1 MAMSARALTSLS
13 ATSRSAPAPALP
25 ARPLTASAAR
35 RLRVRV
41 APSSSS
47 HRRARP
53 AFTTSASKRPSTL
66 TDEDLDIKVRA
77 EVEAPFRIVRLV
89 LYGFFAGSASVGAA
103 IALTQTL
110 AAAAGAAGAPVP
122 LAEAAQSLGIDLAAA
137 GLFAFLFSRDW
148 AARQKQLARLGREG
162 ALGAQKLTLATGK
175 AVRLRD
181 LRGFARPVLVCGTAD
196 QVKGA
201 LDAVTPDVK
210 AKLQERGVL
219 VVPVVLEGGASS
231 PTPALPPPG
240 PGDARWRATP
250 SNPPALAA
258 WFADQAAVA
267 GADPSKGLYVG
278 LRMDGRVRASGTGCP
293 PWAAFAAQLPPVG
306 GMWEGFG
313 DGFDGRV

>member
-1 MAMSARALTSLS
+1 M
-13 ATSRSAPAPALP
+13 
-25 ARPLTASAAR
+25 
-35 RLRVRV
+35 
-41 APSSSS
+41 
-47 HRRARP
+47 
-53 AFTTSASKRPSTL
+53 
-66 TDEDLDIKVRA
+66 
-77 EVEAPFRIVRLV
+77 RLV
-89 LYGFFAGSASVGAA
+89 LYGFFAGSASVGGV

-122 LAEAAQSLGIDLAAA
+122 LADAAQSLAIDLGAA

-162 ALGAQKLTLATGK
+162 ALGAQKLTLASGK
-175 AVRLRD
+175 SVRLRD
-181 LRGFARPVLVCGTAD
+181 LRGFARPVLVCGSAD
-196 QVKGA
+196 QVGA
-201 LDAVTPDVK
+201 ALTAVSPELK
-210 AKLQERGVL
+210 AKLLERGVM
-219 VVPVVLEGGASS
+219 VVPVVVGSGGGGGSGSEPSS
-231 PTPALPPPG
+231 SSSIPPPG

-250 SNPPALAA
+250 SNPASLAS

-267 GADPSKGLYVG
+267 GADAGRGLYVG